1 MRRREPML
9 PTAGRGPEPVPAPL
23 PLVVVPL
30 ALAVAGREV
39 VPLALVP
46 VPAWQKRRNGTDTAS
61 GIW

>member
-1 MRRREPML
+1 ML
-9 PTAGRGPEPVPAPL
+9 RTAGGGPEPVPAPL

-39 VPLALVP
+39 VPLALLTVP
-46 VPAWQKRRNGTDTAS
+46 VWQKRRNGTDTAS